1 MVGTDVVG
9 MGSCV
14 SQPADGSQVHLTASG
29 ANMSWGNDV
38 KVSTKHAPTRP
49 PQTATS
55 PPSAK
60 TSTATNNSNKEPRFH
75 GKVQNHSPSATPF
88 APSPP
93 LRPASAGGAQ
103 ITLPDII
110 TAPRQDPLDVLSQEQ
125 QQAASL
131 DTATAAATKEKTGVE
146 DGADGDGG
154 GDGGCLKRKDS
165 KNASMQ
171 TDTAAKSTKEGGST
185 KEKKKKSLIR
195 KGKAL

>member
-38 KVSTKHAPTRP
+38 KVSTKHAHTRP

-75 GKVQNHSPSATPF
+75 GKVQNHSPSASPF

-103 ITLPDII
+103 TTLPDII

-125 QQAASL
+125 QQAVSL
-131 DTATAAATKEKTGVE
+131 DTTTAAESKEKTRVE
-146 DGADGDGG
+146 DGADGDDVD
-154 GDGGCLKRKDS
+154 DGGCLKRKDS
-165 KNASMQ
+165 NNASMQ
-171 TDTAAKSTKEGGST
+171 TDTVAKPTKEGGST